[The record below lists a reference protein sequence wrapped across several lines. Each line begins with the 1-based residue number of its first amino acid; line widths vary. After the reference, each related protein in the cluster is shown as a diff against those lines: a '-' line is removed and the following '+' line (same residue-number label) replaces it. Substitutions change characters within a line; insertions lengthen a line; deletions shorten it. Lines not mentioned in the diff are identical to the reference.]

1 MYMQE
6 MIWFVGVVE
15 DNNDPAKLGR
25 LKVRCLGY
33 HTENKNDLLTS
44 DLPWASVMQPI
55 TSAAM
60 QGIGQSP
67 TGIVQGT
74 HVVGFFRDGKYAQD
88 PVVMGT
94 LAGASGEQP
103 KGIFGFED
111 PDKKYPGTSRASI
124 SGLATHTSGD
134 INPLATGDGH
144 TKIDTDRG
152 TDPITDAKIANTTDV
167 WPEPTSTR
175 AATYPN
181 NHVMETES
189 DHVKEYDDT
198 PKNERIHEY
207 HTAGTFY
214 EIDSEGNKF
223 TKIMKDHY
231 TVVLGK
237 DYVYVKGGVNLTIDN
252 NCNTYIKGDWNIQV
266 DGDKVEVVT
275 GAVTE
280 TYKDTKTETVTGT
293 VSETYES
300 SQTTNITGNLNLDA
314 SINIDIDA
322 EGQIDLN

>member
-6 MIWFVGVVE
+6 MIWFTGVVE
-15 DNNDPAKLGR
+15 DISDPSELGR
-25 LKVRCLGY
+25 LRVRCIGY
-33 HTENKNDLLTS
+33 HTENKGELPTA
-44 DLPWASVMQPI
+44 DLPWAIPMQPI

-74 HVVGFFRDGKYAQD
+74 HVVGFFRDGKNAQE

-94 LAGASGEQP
+94 LAGYSGEQP
-103 KGIFGFED
+103 KGIYGYED

-124 SGLATHTSGD
+124 SGLATHISGD
-134 INPLATGDGH
+134 INPLAKGDGH
-144 TKIDTDRG
+144 TQIDNDRG
-152 TDPITDAKIANTTDV
+152 TDSITDAKIANTTDV
-167 WPEPTSTR
+167 WQEPSSPR

-189 DHVKEYDDT
+189 GHVKEYDDT

-214 EIDSEGNKF
+214 EIDSEGTKF
-223 TKIMKDHY
+223 TKVVKDHY
-231 TVVLGK
+231 TVVLGN
-237 DYVYVKGGVNLTIDN
+237 DHVYVKGNVNLTIDD

-266 DGDKVEVVT
+266 DGKKTEVVT
-275 GAVTE
+275 GAVSE

-314 SINIDIDA
+314 SINVDIDA
-322 EGQIDLN
+322 ARIDLN